1 MKRTSLMIVLLFA
14 ICLSG
19 YEMDTLV
26 DAPTAGILQRGETDI
41 FTEFYKDNGL
51 MLGLRIGVFPRVMV
65 GMSYAAENVVGNKEP
80 EWHDRVEFYAKFR
93 VMDEGYKVP
102 ALAVGFDSQG
112 HGRFYS
118 GKDEAGEEIRR
129 YDIKSKG
136 FYLAMTKN
144 FEFLGNLGYHL
155 GANYSLENS
164 DDERHL
170 NIYTGLDKTLGDVL
184 VLSLEYDLGIN
195 EDEKWLKSVME
206 EETDYLNNGYLNAG
220 LAIYFTP
227 NLYLQMKFNDLLKA
241 RSDTQAA
248 DRSIRLKYYFD
259 I

>member
-1 MKRTSLMIVLLFA
+1 
-14 ICLSG
+14 
-19 YEMDTLV
+19 
-26 DAPTAGILQRGETDI
+26 
-41 FTEFYKDNGL
+41 
-51 MLGLRIGVFPRVMV
+51 
-65 GMSYAAENVVGNKEP
+65 
-80 EWHDRVEFYAKFR
+80 
-93 VMDEGYKVP
+93 MDEGYKVP